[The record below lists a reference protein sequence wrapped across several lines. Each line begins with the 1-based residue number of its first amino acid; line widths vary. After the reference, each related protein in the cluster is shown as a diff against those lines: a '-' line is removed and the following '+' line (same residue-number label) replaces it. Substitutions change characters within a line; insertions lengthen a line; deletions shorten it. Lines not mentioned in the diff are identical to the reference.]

1 MKLLIAFGTD
11 DGKKIKKNGHFGMSK
26 YFYVY
31 EFFNRE
37 EFFAERRENVKFK
50 GDESIKSGDPAKAR
64 ATASVLENID
74 VVVSA
79 SFGPNITRLL
89 RKFVC
94 IVVRTESIKESIKI
108 IHANIDKIINEKNKG
123 EKRKHIILRPLEK

>member
-11 DGKKIKKNGHFGMSK
+11 DGKKLKTDGHFGMSK
-26 YFYVY
+26 YFNIY
-31 EFFNRE
+31 EFSDEKEVFI
-37 EFFAERRENVKFK
+37 ERRENVKFK

-89 RKFVC
+89 KKFVC
-94 IVVRTESIKESIKI
+94 IVVRTNSIKESIKI
-108 IHANIDKIINEKNKG
+108 IHANMD
-123 EKRKHIILRPLEK
+123 